1 MFNNLRSRILLILV
15 VPVLSLSG
23 IAGWS
28 IHQKWASVQRYERLI
43 PLAEVAQSASAVV
56 HELQKERGR
65 TVGFISSNW
74 EGRFFSEV
82 QDQRSLTDPAIATYL
97 ATVGDTGLSAEVPEL
112 AALLD
117 GIEDRLSQVPQ
128 HRDHVDD
135 RSMTV
140 PENVA
145 FYTEIIEDLMS
156 LVSQT
161 VLYSPSDR
169 LVAELL
175 PLQALVNAKEDAGL
189 ERALGSAL
197 LNQAAAGEV
206 DFDLFLRYHRRLA
219 GEAKALAEF
228 NLFALPDHVALFD
241 AAVTGPEVDQ
251 VAAWRDVVRALPRTA
266 DAQGVDGIE
275 WFNTATVRINLF
287 KQVEDAIAER
297 AIATAETELDRL
309 LSGLWALVAV
319 NLAAVVTAVGL
330 GLAIALRIS
339 QPLRNLV
346 DSTMQLASGETEIKI
361 PYVGQQGEIG
371 EMAGAL
377 AKFQQTEAENQMLQN
392 LQHEQRVRSLEERKQ
407 AVRTLCDDIETEV
420 AAAVSSML
428 AQTEALLDNS
438 VKMSAVSERVRSRAD
453 DMATSTRQSLAGTE
467 AVAAATE
474 ELSTSIAEVT
484 SRASQSAGVA
494 EQAVDLSRQTGEIV
508 SGLAAAADSVSGVV
522 QVIRDIAEQTNLL
535 ALNATI
541 EAARA
546 GEAGKGFAVVAGEV
560 KGLANQTQSSVS
572 EIESQVRRMQE
583 ATGEAV
589 GAIGRIAETIGEIN
603 QSMAQ
608 SAAAVDQ
615 QSEATREISS
625 TVAGTAG
632 DARIISDR
640 ISEILGEFDEVNA
653 LAGDVA
659 TSSRS
664 LDDAVGSVRE
674 KLNDIILAA
683 VSAADF
689 ERKTG

>member
-15 VPVLSLSG
+15 VPVLSLLG

-28 IHQKWASVQRYERLI
+28 VHQKWASVQRYERLI

-74 EGRFFSEV
+74 EDRFFSEV

-97 ATVGDTGLSAEVPEL
+97 ATVGDTGLSADVPEL

-117 GIEDRLSQVPQ
+117 GIEDRLSQVPL
-128 HRDHVDD
+128 HRDNVDA

-140 PENVA
+140 AENVA
-145 FYTEIIEDLMS
+145 FYTQIIEDLMS

-197 LNQAAAGEV
+197 LNQAAAGDA
-206 DFDLFLRYHRRLA
+206 DFGLFLRYHRRLA

-228 NLFALPDHVALFD
+228 NLFALPDHVAQFD
-241 AAVTGPEVDQ
+241 TTVIGPEVDQ
-251 VAAWRDVVRALPRTA
+251 VTAWRDVILALPQTG
-266 DAQGVDGIE
+266 DPQGVDGIE

-428 AQTEALLDNS
+428 AQTEALLENS

-640 ISEILGEFDEVNA
+640 ITEILGEFDEVNV
-653 LAGDVA
+653 LAGEVA

-664 LDDAVGSVRE
+664 LDDAVGGVRE